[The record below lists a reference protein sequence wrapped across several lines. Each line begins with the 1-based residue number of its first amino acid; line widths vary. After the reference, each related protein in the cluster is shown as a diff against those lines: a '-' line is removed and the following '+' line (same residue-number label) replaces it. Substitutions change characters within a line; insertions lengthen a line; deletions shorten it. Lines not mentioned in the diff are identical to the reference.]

1 MSAPTIVTEEALL
14 SSPRPNGG
22 QPWRPWALRGA
33 ALVLFLGLWQAAAS
47 LKLVDP
53 VFLPAPSTIVSSF
66 VATLED
72 GAILIN
78 SLISLRRVLLGFAAG
93 AVLGVPLGLAMGLY
107 RDVENFFDPLV
118 ELLRP
123 IPPLAWIP
131 LSIIWLGIEESP
143 KIFII
148 FLGAFFPIL
157 LATVAGVRNVDPILI
172 RAARSLGAGNR
183 DIYLRVVLPAAVPGI
198 LTGLRVGLG
207 VAWTCLVAAELIAAR
222 AGLGYMIAAA
232 RRFLVTEVVIMG
244 MLVIGLLGVLMEAAL
259 RAIEQRLTFWVEK

>member
-1 MSAPTIVTEEALL
+1 MN
-14 SSPRPNGG
+14 PRNGRH
-22 QPWRPWALRGA
+22 PWRPWLLRGA
-33 ALVLFLGLWQAAAS
+33 ALVIFLGLWQGAAS
-47 LKLVDP
+47 LRLVNP
-53 VFLPAPSTIVSSF
+53 VFLPAPSSIVSAF
-66 VATLED
+66 VTTLKD
-72 GAILIN
+72 GAIVIN

-93 AVLGVPLGLAMGLY
+93 AALGVPLGLAMGLY
-107 RDVENFFDPLV
+107 RDVEHFFDPLV

-157 LATVAGVRNVDPILI
+157 LATVAAVRNVDPLLI
-172 RAARSLGAGNR
+172 RAARSLGATDR
-183 DIYLRVVLPAAVPGI
+183 DIYLRVVLPASVPGI

-244 MLVIGLLGVLMEAAL
+244 MVVIGLLGVLMEAAL
-259 RAIEQRLTFWVEK
+259 RTIERRITFWVEK

>member
-1 MSAPTIVTEEALL
+1 MTIDEETLI
-14 SSPRPNGG
+14 SSPLPNGR
-22 QPWRPWALRGA
+22 PWRPWLLRAA
-33 ALVLFLGLWQAAAS
+33 ALVSFVGLWQLAAS
-47 LKLVDP
+47 LRLVNP
-53 VFLPAPSTIVSSF
+53 VFLPAPSTIAQAF
-66 VATLED
+66 ADAIRD
-72 GAILIN
+72 GAIFVN
-78 SLISLRRVLLGFAAG
+78 SLISLRRVILGFAAG
-93 AVLGVPLGLAMGLY
+93 AVLAVPLGLAMGHY
-107 RDVENFFDPLV
+107 RDVEHFFDPLI

-157 LATVAGVRNVDPILI
+157 LATVAGVKNVDPILA
-172 RAARSLGAGNR
+172 RAARSLGAGGR
-183 DIYLRVVLPAAVPGI
+183 DIYLRVVLPAAVPSI

-232 RRFLVTEVVIMG
+232 RRYLVTEVVIMG
-244 MLVIGLLGVLMEAAL
+244 MLVIGLLGVLMEVAL
-259 RAIEQRLTFWVEK
+259 RAVERRITFWVEK